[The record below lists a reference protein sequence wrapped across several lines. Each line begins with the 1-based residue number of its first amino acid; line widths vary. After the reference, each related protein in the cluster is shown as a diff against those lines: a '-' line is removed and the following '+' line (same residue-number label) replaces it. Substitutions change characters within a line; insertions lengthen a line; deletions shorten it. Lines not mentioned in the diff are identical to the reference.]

1 MHDSAPAAPLPAA
14 DSPLS
19 SDRSMHFRSLRRVAL
34 VATAVLAS
42 PPAHRA
48 LVAQQPPPP
57 VRPARDTSATAGT
70 PRPLSLDEAMK
81 IAERQSENLQ
91 IARAGVDRARGQVMQ
106 AKSQYLPQLSGSLQ
120 YTRTLQ
126 SQFDVLRD
134 TPQPQPGPD
143 VPPAPARDTTTY
155 FKPCTRYL
163 AGAGA
168 TEAQRVAGLETFAQ
182 CSSGGG
188 LGIDFTKVG
197 FGSPNQYQIGLAGSY
212 TLFSGGR
219 VNAQYAA
226 AAAGRRSADVE
237 VTAQR
242 AQLRLDVAQAYY
254 DAALA
259 DRLVDI
265 ADSSL
270 VQTEE
275 ALRQTSL
282 ARTVGN
288 QSEFDLLRARVTRD
302 NQIPPLLQAKTSRN
316 LAYLRLKQ
324 LLNFPYSDSLAL
336 TDGIV
341 DVEQAA
347 NARVTAASNDRA
359 TLTTLVF
366 AMSDS
371 IVRLSDTTT
380 EARSTVRQLDE
391 SLTAQEMQRKIARSE
406 YLPNLTLSTSYG
418 RVAFPTGGVPN
429 WNNFVNNWTVT
440 VGASMPL
447 FTGGRIRGENVV
459 AQANVA
465 EAKARLQQTKEFAS
479 LDARQAVAELQ
490 QAVATLAA
498 SGGTADQ
505 ATRAYNI
512 AEVRFK
518 EGLSTQLELTE
529 SRLLLQQA
537 RANRAQAARDFQVAR
552 LRLTL
557 LKDLPLGAGNA
568 AGIGSA
574 VGGRT
579 TLPTTGTGGAGS
591 TQQQQQPQQL
601 PRAGSSAS
609 ISGTGQPQ

>member
-1 MHDSAPAAPLPAA
+1 MHS
-14 DSPLS
+14 
-19 SDRSMHFRSLRRVAL
+19 RSIRGVAFI
-34 VATAVLAS
+34 ATAVLL
-42 PPAHRA
+42 PPLAPRA
-48 LVAQQPPPP
+48 LSAQQPA
-57 VRPARDTSATAGT
+57 PARTVRDTSAA

-106 AKSQYLPQLSGSLQ
+106 ARSQYLPQLNGSLQ
-120 YTRTLQ
+120 YTRTLK
-126 SQFDVLRD
+126 SQFEVLQNE
-134 TPQPQPGPD
+134 QPQPGPN

-155 FKPCTRYL
+155 FQPCTRYL
-163 AGAGA
+163 APAGA
-168 TEAQRVAGLETFAQ
+168 TQAERLAALETFSQ
-182 CSSGGG
+182 CASGGG
-188 LGIDFTKVG
+188 GIDFTKVG
-197 FGSPNQYQIGLAGSY
+197 FGAPNQYQVGLTGSLNVF
-212 TLFSGGR
+212 TGGR
-219 VNAQYAA
+219 VTAQNAA
-226 AAAGRRSADVE
+226 AAAGRRSANVE

-242 AQLRLDVAQAYY
+242 AQLQLDVAQAYY

-282 ARTVGN
+282 ARQVGN

-324 LLNFPYSDSLAL
+324 LLNLPYSDSLTL

-341 DVEQAA
+341 DVEEAA

-359 TLTTLVF
+359 TLTTMVF
-366 AMSDS
+366 ALSDS
-371 IVRLSDTTT
+371 IVRQSDTTT
-380 EARSTVRQLDE
+380 EARVTVRQLDE
-391 SLTAQEMQRKIARSE
+391 ALTAQEAQRRIAKSE
-406 YLPNLTLSTSYG
+406 YLPNITLSTSYG
-418 RVAFPTGGVPN
+418 RVAFPTGGLPD
-429 WNNFVNNWTVT
+429 WNQFVNNWTVT
-440 VGASMPL
+440 LGASMPL

-465 EAKARLQQTKEFAS
+465 EAKARLQQTRELAS
-479 LDARQAVAELQ
+479 LDARQAIAELQ

-498 SGGTADQ
+498 SGGTANQ

-512 AEVRFK
+512 AEVRFR

-568 AGIGSA
+568 VGVGSA
-574 VGGRT
+574 VGGRS
-579 TLPTTGTGGAGS
+579 TLPATGGAGS
-591 TQQQQQPQQL
+591 IQQQQQQPQQP
-601 PRAGSSAS
+601 PRAGQAAS
-609 ISGTGQPQ
+609 ISGPGQ

>member
-1 MHDSAPAAPLPAA
+1 
-14 DSPLS
+14 
-19 SDRSMHFRSLRRVAL
+19 MHFRFLRRVAL

-42 PPAHRA
+42 PPATSA
-48 LVAQQPPPP
+48 LVAQQSPPPARP
-57 VRPARDTSATAGT
+57 VRDTSATAGA

-106 AKSQYLPQLSGSLQ
+106 AKSAYLPQLSGSLQ

-126 SQFDVLRD
+126 SQFDVLRN

-143 VPPAPARDTTTY
+143 VPPVPARDTTTY
-155 FKPCTRYL
+155 FTPCTRYL
-163 AGAGA
+163 AGSGA
-168 TEAQRVAGLETFAQ
+168 TDAQRVAGLETFAQ

-197 FGSPNQYQIGLAGSY
+197 FGSPNQYQLGLSGSY
-212 TLFSGGR
+212 NLFTGGR
-219 VNAQYAA
+219 TTAQYAA
-226 AAAGRRSADVE
+226 ATAGRRSADVE

-242 AQLRLDVAQAYY
+242 AQLQLDVASAYY

-270 VQTEE
+270 TQTEE
-275 ALRQTSL
+275 ALRQTTL
-282 ARTVGN
+282 ARQVGN

-324 LLNFPYSDSLAL
+324 LLNLPYTDSLAL

-341 DVEQAA
+341 DVEAAA

-359 TLTTLVF
+359 ALTAMVF

-380 EARSTVRQLDE
+380 DERSSVRQLDE
-391 SLTAQEMQRKIARSE
+391 ALNAQRAQRRIAKSE
-406 YLPNLTLSTSYG
+406 YLPSLTLSSSYG
-418 RVAFPTGGVPN
+418 RLAFPTAVVPS
-429 WNNFVNNWTVT
+429 WNQFVNNWTVS

-447 FTGGRIRGENVV
+447 FTGGRIRGDNVV

-465 EAKARLQQTKEFAS
+465 EAKARLQQTKELAS

-568 AGIGSA
+568 AGVGST

-579 TLPTTGTGGAGS
+579 TLPSTNTGGSG
-591 TQQQQQPQQL
+591 TIQQQQPQQL
-601 PRAGSSAS
+601 PRAGSAAS
-609 ISGTGQPQ
+609 VSGTGQPQ

>member
-1 MHDSAPAAPLPAA
+1 
-14 DSPLS
+14 
-19 SDRSMHFRSLRRVAL
+19 MHFRSIRSVAL
-34 VATAVLAS
+34 IATAVLAS
-42 PPAHRA
+42 PPAHSA

-106 AKSQYLPQLSGSLQ
+106 ARSQYLPQLNGSLQ
-120 YTRTLQ
+120 YTRTLK
-126 SQFDVLRD
+126 SQFEVLQNS
-134 TPQPQPGPD
+134 QPQPGPD
-143 VPPAPARDTTTY
+143 VPPAPARDTTT
-155 FKPCTRYL
+155 FFTPCTRYL
-163 AGAGA
+163 APAGG
-168 TEAQRVAGLETFAQ
+168 TEAERLAGLETFAQ
-182 CSSGGG
+182 CASGGG
-188 LGIDFTKVG
+188 GGIDFTKVG
-197 FGSPNQYQIGLAGSY
+197 FGAPNQYQLGLTGSLN
-212 TLFSGGR
+212 LFTGGR

-242 AQLRLDVAQAYY
+242 AQLQLDVAQAYY

-275 ALRQTSL
+275 ALRQTTL
-282 ARTVGN
+282 ARQVGN

-316 LAYLRLKQ
+316 LSYLRLKQ
-324 LLNFPYSDSLAL
+324 LLNVPYSDSLTL

-341 DVEQAA
+341 DVEAAA

-359 TLTTLVF
+359 TLTAMVF
-366 AMSDS
+366 ALSDS

-406 YLPNLTLSTSYG
+406 YLPSLTLSTSYG

-465 EAKARLQQTKEFAS
+465 EAKARLQQTKELAS

-557 LKDLPLGAGNA
+557 LRDLPLGAGNA
-568 AGIGSA
+568 VGVGSA
-574 VGGRT
+574 VGGRS
-579 TLPTTGTGGAGS
+579 TLPSTGGAGS
-591 TQQQQQPQQL
+591 IQQQQQQPQQL
-601 PRAGSSAS
+601 PRAGQSAS
-609 ISGTGQPQ
+609 VSGTGQPQ

>member
-1 MHDSAPAAPLPAA
+1 MVSRHRISAVVAAAA
-14 DSPLS
+14 VLTSPLV
-19 SDRSMHFRSLRRVAL
+19 R
-34 VATAVLAS
+34 
-42 PPAHRA
+42 RA
-48 LVAQQPPPP
+48 LGAQQPT
-57 VRPARDTSATAGT
+57 PARNAGAAPAT
-70 PRPLSLDEAMK
+70 PRALSLDEAMR
-81 IAERQSENLQ
+81 IAERESENIE
-91 IARAGVDRARGQVMQ
+91 IARAGVDRARGQQQQ
-106 AKSQYLPQLSGSLQ
+106 ARSQYLPQLNGSLQ
-120 YTRTLQ
+120 YTRTLK
-126 SQFDVLRD
+126 SQFEVLQNQ
-134 TPQPQPGPD
+134 QPQPGPD
-143 VPPAPARDTTTY
+143 VPPVPPRDTTTL
-155 FKPCTRYL
+155 FQPCTRYL

-168 TEAQRVAGLETFAQ
+168 TQAERLAALETFSR
-182 CSSGGG
+182 CSSGG
-188 LGIDFTKVG
+188 GIDFTKVG
-197 FGSPNQYQIGLAGSY
+197 FGAANQYQLGLTGSVN
-212 TLFSGGR
+212 LFTGGR
-219 VNAQYAA
+219 VTAQNAA
-226 AAAGRRSADVE
+226 AAAGRRSAGIE
-237 VTAQR
+237 LTAQR
-242 AQLRLDVAQAYY
+242 AQLQLDVAQAYY

-282 ARTVGN
+282 AREVGN

-324 LLNFPYSDSLAL
+324 LLNLRYTDSLTL

-341 DVEQAA
+341 NVEEAA
-347 NARVTAASNDRA
+347 NARVTASSNNRA
-359 TLTTLVF
+359 NLAAMVF
-366 AMSDS
+366 ALTDS
-371 IVRLSDTTT
+371 LVAQADTST
-380 EARSTVRQLDE
+380 EARATVRQLGE
-391 SLTAQEMQRKIARSE
+391 SLTASEAQRRVAKSE
-406 YLPNLTLSTSYG
+406 YLPNLTLSSSYG
-418 RVAFPTGGVPN
+418 RVAYPAAGVPN
-429 WNNFVNNWTVT
+429 WNQFVNNWTVT

-465 EAKARLQQTKEFAS
+465 EAKARLQQTREFAS
-479 LDARQAVAELQ
+479 LDAQEAIAQLQ

-512 AEVRFK
+512 AEVRFR

-568 AGIGSA
+568 AAAGSNVGRNPA
-574 VGGRT
+574 V
-579 TLPTTGTGGAGS
+579 PAATGGA
-591 TQQQQQPQQL
+591 TQQQQLQQPQQL
-601 PRAGSSAS
+601 PRAGQSAS
-609 ISGTGQPQ
+609 ISGPGQ

>member
-1 MHDSAPAAPLPAA
+1 
-14 DSPLS
+14 
-19 SDRSMHFRSLRRVAL
+19 MHFRSIRRVAFI
-34 VATAVLAS
+34 ATALLAS

-48 LVAQQPPPP
+48 LMAQQPPPP
-57 VRPARDTSATAGT
+57 VRPARDTSATPGT
-70 PRPLSLDEAMK
+70 PRALSLDEAMK

-91 IARAGVDRARGQVMQ
+91 IARAGVDRARGQVLQ
-106 AKSQYLPQLSGSLQ
+106 ARSQYFPQLNGSLQ

-126 SQFDVLRD
+126 SQFDVLRNSSL
-134 TPQPQPGPD
+134 PEPGPD
-143 VPPAPARDTTTY
+143 VPPAPPRDTTTY
-155 FKPCTRYL
+155 FQPCTRYL
-163 AGAGA
+163 AAGDA
-168 TEAQRVAGLETFAQ
+168 TQAEQIAGLETFAH

-188 LGIDFTKVG
+188 AGIDFTKVG
-197 FGSPNQYQIGLAGSY
+197 FGSPNQYQIGVSG
-212 TLFSGGR
+212 TVNLFTGGR
-219 VNAQYAA
+219 VNAQNAA

-242 AQLRLDVAQAYY
+242 AQLQLDVAQAYY

-275 ALRQTSL
+275 ALRQTTV
-282 ARTVGN
+282 ARQVGN

-316 LAYLRLKQ
+316 LSYLRLKQ
-324 LLNFPYSDSLAL
+324 LLNLPYTDSLTL

-359 TLTTLVF
+359 TLTAMVF

-371 IVRLSDTTT
+371 IVRQSDTTT
-380 EARSTVRQLDE
+380 DARSTVRQLDE
-391 SLTAQEMQRKIARSE
+391 ALTAQQMQRRIAKSE
-406 YLPNLTLSTSYG
+406 YLPNVTLSSSYG
-418 RVAFPTGGVPN
+418 RLAFPTAVVPN
-429 WNNFVNNWTVT
+429 WNQFVNNWTVT

-447 FTGGRIRGENVV
+447 FTGGRIRGDNAV

-465 EAKARLQQTKEFAS
+465 EAKARLQQTRELAS
-479 LDARQAVAELQ
+479 LDARQAIAELQ

-568 AGIGSA
+568 AGVGSA
-574 VGGRT
+574 VGGRS
-579 TLPTTGTGGAGS
+579 TLPSNGGAGS
-591 TQQQQQPQQL
+591 IQQQQQQPQQL
-601 PRAGSSAS
+601 PRAGQAAS
-609 ISGTGQPQ
+609 VSVPGQPQ

>member
-1 MHDSAPAAPLPAA
+1 
-14 DSPLS
+14 
-19 SDRSMHFRSLRRVAL
+19 
-34 VATAVLAS
+34 
-42 PPAHRA
+42 
-48 LVAQQPPPP
+48 
-57 VRPARDTSATAGT
+57 
-70 PRPLSLDEAMK
+70 MK
-81 IAERQSENLQ
+81 IAERQSENVQ
-91 IARAGVDRARGQVMQ
+91 IARSGVDRARGQVMQ
-106 AKSQYLPQLSGSLQ
+106 AKSQYLPQLNGSLQ

-126 SQFDVLRD
+126 SQFSVLQNQSA
-134 TPQPQPGPD
+134 QPKPGPD

-155 FKPCTRYL
+155 FSPCTRYL

-168 TEAQRVAGLETFAQ
+168 TEAQRVTGLETFAA

-188 LGIDFTKVG
+188 TGGIDFTKVG
-197 FGSPNQYQIGLAGSY
+197 FGSPNQYQLGLSGSFN
-212 TLFSGGR
+212 LFTGGR

-226 AAAGRRSADVE
+226 AAAGRRSAEVE

-242 AQLRLDVAQAYY
+242 AQLQLDVASAYY

-259 DRLVDI
+259 DRLADI

-275 ALRQTSL
+275 ALRQTTL
-282 ARTVGN
+282 ARQVGN

-324 LLNFPYSDSLAL
+324 LLNLPYSDSLSL

-341 DVEQAA
+341 DVEAAA

-359 TLTTLVF
+359 TLTAMVF
-366 AMSDS
+366 ALSDS

-380 EARSTVRQLDE
+380 DARSTVRQLDE
-391 SLTAQEMQRKIARSE
+391 ALTSQQMQRRIAKAE
-406 YLPNLTLSTSYG
+406 YLPTVTLSSAYG
-418 RVAFPTGGVPN
+418 RLAFPTAAVPN
-429 WNNFVNNWTVT
+429 WNQFVNNWTVT

-447 FTGGRIRGENVV
+447 FTGGRIRGDNVV

-465 EAKARLQQTKEFAS
+465 EAKARLQQTKELAS
-479 LDARQAVAELQ
+479 LDARQAIAELQ

-505 ATRAYNI
+505 ATRAYSI

-568 AGIGSA
+568 AGVGST
-574 VGGRT
+574 VGGRS
-579 TLPTTGTGGAGS
+579 TLPTTNGTGA
-591 TQQQQQPQQL
+591 TQQQQQQPQQL
-601 PRAGSSAS
+601 PRAGQAAS
-609 ISGTGQPQ
+609 VSGTGQPQ

>member
-1 MHDSAPAAPLPAA
+1 MHL
-14 DSPLS
+14 
-19 SDRSMHFRSLRRVAL
+19 RSIRRVAL
-34 VATAVLAS
+34 IATAVLAS
-42 PPAHRA
+42 PPAQRA
-48 LVAQQPPPP
+48 LVAQQPTPP
-57 VRPARDTSATAGT
+57 VRPARDTSATPGA

-106 AKSQYLPQLSGSLQ
+106 ARSQYLPQLNGSLQ
-120 YTRTLQ
+120 YTRTLK
-126 SQFDVLRD
+126 SQFEVLQNS
-134 TPQPQPGPD
+134 QPQPGPD
-143 VPPAPARDTTTY
+143 VPPAPARDTTT
-155 FKPCTRYL
+155 FFTPCTRYL
-163 AGAGA
+163 APAGG
-168 TEAQRVAGLETFAQ
+168 TEAERLAGLETFAQ
-182 CSSGGG
+182 CASGGG
-188 LGIDFTKVG
+188 GGIDFTKVG
-197 FGSPNQYQIGLAGSY
+197 FGAPNQYQLGLTGSLN
-212 TLFSGGR
+212 LFTGGR

-237 VTAQR
+237 VAAQR
-242 AQLRLDVAQAYY
+242 AQLQLDVAQAYY

-275 ALRQTSL
+275 ALRQTTL
-282 ARTVGN
+282 ARQVGN

-316 LAYLRLKQ
+316 LSYLRLKQ
-324 LLNFPYSDSLAL
+324 LLNVPYSDSLTL

-341 DVEQAA
+341 DVEAAA

-359 TLTTLVF
+359 TLTAMVF
-366 AMSDS
+366 AISDS
-371 IVRLSDTTT
+371 IVRQSDTTT

-391 SLTAQEMQRKIARSE
+391 ALTAQQAQRRITKSE
-406 YLPNLTLSTSYG
+406 YLPNVTLSTSYG
-418 RVAFPTGGVPN
+418 RVAFPTGGVPD
-429 WNNFVNNWTVT
+429 WNQFVNNWTVT

-459 AQANVA
+459 AKANVA
-465 EAKARLQQTKEFAS
+465 EAKARLQQTRELAS

-498 SGGTADQ
+498 SGGTAGQ

-557 LKDLPLGAGNA
+557 LRDLPLGAGNA
-568 AGIGSA
+568 VGVGSA
-574 VGGRT
+574 VGGRS
-579 TLPTTGTGGAGS
+579 TLPSTGGAGS
-591 TQQQQQPQQL
+591 IQQQQQQPQQL
-601 PRAGSSAS
+601 PRAGQSAS
-609 ISGTGQPQ
+609 VSGTGQPQ